1 MATVT
6 EHPKPSAALEPRRSR
21 RGRLPFSPWH
31 LLLLPTAVVF
41 ALPLVQMVMTSLMSD
56 REINRFPPR
65 FFPSHISL
73 GTGGKDEGGYV
84 GLFTGSEVL
93 RWTMNTVIVMGSCRI
108 FSCGAVK
115 GPPLHALPK
124 RLAGTRRMYSKSAM
138 PH

>member
-31 LLLLPTAVVF
+31 RLLLPTAVVF

-93 RWTMNTVIVMGSCRI
+93 RWRDRRTRPRLFRRCRVRCGTGRTVGESGDR
-108 FSCGAVK
+108 
-115 GPPLHALPK
+115 
-124 RLAGTRRMYSKSAM
+124 KSVV
-138 PH
+138 

>member
-6 EHPKPSAALEPRRSR
+6 EHPKPSAALKPRRSR
-21 RGRLPFSPWH
+21 RWRLPFSAWH

-73 GTGGKDEGGYV
+73 GTGGTATLTFASGNAATFAYTV
-84 GLFTGSEVL
+84 GTVTQSKQITRQLF
-93 RWTMNTVIVMGSCRI
+93 
-108 FSCGAVK
+108 A
-115 GPPLHALPK
+115 PP
-124 RLAGTRRMYSKSAM
+124 AGTLCQ
-138 PH
+138 